1 MSQTSDNNK
10 RIAKNTLFLYLRMIF
25 LLFVSLYT
33 SRVILAQL
41 GVVDYGLYNVVG
53 SLVLMFSFIQGSLS
67 SATSRFLAYDIG
79 KEDSEAL
86 NKTFCM
92 TLNVHLIFALLV
104 LFISETIGL
113 WYFYEKMV
121 IPQSRLTAAA
131 IVYQLSNL
139 NAIMAIIVIP
149 YRSMIIAK
157 EKMGAFAYISIVE
170 AVIKLG
176 IAFCL
181 CIGGIDKLI
190 VYGSLLC
197 LSQLVV
203 NYIYF
208 LYCKKEFSEVVFHK
222 YWDKKQFYSMFSFS
236 GWSVCSYL
244 SSNFVSQTFNLLLN
258 MFFGPVVNAAR
269 AIAYQVQGAV
279 SNFSVSFQIALNPQ
293 IIKNFAVKDIER
305 MNDLVQL
312 SIKASFSLLLIL
324 LAPLLIN
331 VDFVLGLWL
340 KEVPA
345 YSGNFLILIGCISI
359 FASMA
364 NPLSVVAEAANR
376 LKLYNLTTMPFYLM
390 SIPIA
395 YLLLKAGRSVY
406 VVFIIT
412 LITECVGFF
421 IKLWIASEIIK
432 IDRRKIYA
440 LFLKALLC
448 MVIVLMIGWYLKPYI
463 HGITLSVVSII
474 LSGGM
479 AILLIYFIMLNKI
492 ERNSIKQKVS
502 SFCKGL
508 SNRS

>member
-1 MSQTSDNNK
+1 
-10 RIAKNTLFLYLRMIF
+10 
-25 LLFVSLYT
+25 
-33 SRVILAQL
+33 
-41 GVVDYGLYNVVG
+41 
-53 SLVLMFSFIQGSLS
+53 
-67 SATSRFLAYDIG
+67 
-79 KEDSEAL
+79 
-86 NKTFCM
+86 
-92 TLNVHLIFALLV
+92 
-104 LFISETIGL
+104 
-113 WYFYEKMV
+113 
-121 IPQSRLTAAA
+121 
-131 IVYQLSNL
+131 
-139 NAIMAIIVIP
+139 
-149 YRSMIIAK
+149 
-157 EKMGAFAYISIVE
+157 
-170 AVIKLG
+170 
-176 IAFCL
+176 
-181 CIGGIDKLI
+181 
-190 VYGSLLC
+190 
-197 LSQLVV
+197 
-203 NYIYF
+203 
-208 LYCKKEFSEVVFHK
+208 
-222 YWDKKQFYSMFSFS
+222 
-236 GWSVCSYL
+236 
-244 SSNFVSQTFNLLLN
+244 

>member
-1 MSQTSDNNK
+1 MSNQTSENNK

-33 SRVILAQL
+33 SRIILAQL

-67 SATSRFLAYDIG
+67 SATSRFLAYDLG
-79 KEDSEAL
+79 KNDSIAL

-92 TLNVHLIFALLV
+92 TLNVHLIFALIV

-121 IPQSRLTAAA
+121 IPQDRLTAAA

-170 AVIKLG
+170 AIIKLG

-181 CIGGIDKLI
+181 YIGGIDKLI

-197 LSQLVV
+197 FSQLVV

-208 LYCKKEFSEVVFHK
+208 NYCRKQFAEVRFHK
-222 YWDKKQFYSMFSFS
+222 YWDKKLFYSMFSFS

-279 SNFSVSFQIALNPQ
+279 SNFSVSFQVALNPQ
-293 IIKNFAVKDIER
+293 IIKNYAVKDIER
-305 MNDLVQL
+305 VNALVQL
-312 SIKASFSLLLIL
+312 SIKVSFSLLLIL

-340 KEVPA
+340 KDVPA
-345 YSGNFLILIGCISI
+345 YSANFLILIGCISI

-364 NPLSVVAEAANR
+364 NPLAVVAEAANR
-376 LKLYNLTTMPFYLM
+376 LKFYNLTTMPFYLM
-390 SIPIA
+390 SIPLA
-395 YLLLKAGRSVY
+395 YLLLKSGNSVY

-412 LITECVGFF
+412 LITEFFGFF
-421 IKLWIASEIIK
+421 IKLWIASKIIAINK
-432 IDRRKIYA
+432 KQINI

-448 MVIVLMIGWYLKPYI
+448 MLIVLLLGSYVKPLI
-463 HGITLSVVSII
+463 HGLLLSITSII
-474 LSGGM
+474 LSGTM
-479 AILLIYFIMLNKI
+479 AILLAYLVMLNTY
-492 ERNSIKQKVS
+492 ERNSIKRKVLA
-502 SFCKGL
+502 FCKIKP
-508 SNRS
+508 